1 MNPLTLIIDLFPPLW
16 PAWVKKLAAWASL
29 AIAAALLLW
38 AAWEALKGWIIEE
51 EDEDRAVASMEQHNA
66 SAEQRAI
73 DAVVNIA
80 AENARE
86 SAVATAEAS
95 EAAKPAS
102 ERAKLPPTTKALNC
116 ARMRQAYTK
125 AELGRMDAYKANCM

>member
-1 MNPLTLIIDLFPPLW
+1 MIGAIVTQFAAWGLPEPLRRI
-16 PAWVKKLAAWASL
+16 AAWATVVVGV
-29 AIAAALLLW
+29 IALLW
-38 AAWEALKGWIIEE
+38 SAKAIYDASVIEGHE
-51 EDEDRAVASMEQHNA
+51 TDRTITSMEQHNA

-125 AELGRMDAYKANCM
+125 GELGRMREFQENC